1 MKIDARGLAC
11 PQPVIKTKEA
21 LGMIDEGMV
30 EILVDNEGAVG
41 NIERLAQ
48 SKSLACSVTKD
59 GECWRVNISKGAKGK
74 AASDTP
80 AVCPVVG
87 EQTFLI
93 VATDSLGKDEALGR
107 ILMIRFFETMAAGPD
122 APHTIFFLNAAVRL
136 TTTEDSVVPQIAKLA
151 GNGVQVFSCGTCLK
165 FYELESAL
173 KVGKT
178 GSIDQVVDAVM
189 GPQRV
194 VWV

>member
-21 LGMIDEGMV
+21 LGMIDEGVV

-41 NIERLAQ
+41 NIERLAR
-48 SKSLACSVTKD
+48 SKSLACSVSREGK
-59 GECWRVNISKGAKGK
+59 CWRVNISKGAKGK
-74 AASDTP
+74 ATSDTP

-107 ILMIRFFETMAAGPD
+107 ILMIRFFETMAAGAD
-122 APHTIFFLNAAVRL
+122 HPHTIFLLNAAVRL
-136 TTTEDSVVPQIAKLA
+136 TTTEDSVVPEIQKLA
-151 GNGVQVFSCGTCLK
+151 DKGVQVFSCGTCLK
-165 FYELESAL
+165 FYELENEL

-178 GSIDQVVDAVM
+178 GSIDQMVDAVM
-189 GPQRV
+189 GQQRV